1 MGIPRRS
8 AGQSTTQLLA
18 MKFLVLL
25 FVAAAFAE
33 PEADPEAD
41 PYLLY
46 GGYYNGLH
54 GGYYNGFSRYYN
66 GLHPVYKTIVP
77 ATVEKT
83 DEAVVEKSA
92 AEPVKKV
99 LSYPLHYPYGRLHY
113 STGYP
118 AYTYGGYGYP
128 YTYGAYRTPFTAFAP
143 TAAAEK
149 PAEERKKREADPEA
163 DADAYYGYAGY
174 GYGHGVYGAYGY
186 GGYPYHTGYAGYRYG
201 YPYHTVKYVVKP
213 AEAEAKSDEAVKE
226 VKKVVPFSSYYYPHH
241 FGYNYGRYYY

>member
-54 GGYYNGFSRYYN
+54 GGYYNGFRSYYN

-118 AYTYGGYGYP
+118 AYTYG
-128 YTYGAYRTPFTAFAP
+128 AYRTPFPAFAP

-163 DADAYYGYAGY
+163 DADAYGGYA
-174 GYGHGVYGAYGY
+174 
-186 GGYPYHTGYAGYRYG
+186 GYPYHTGYAGYRYG
-201 YPYHTVKYVVKP
+201 GYPYHTVKYVV
-213 AEAEAKSDEAVKE
+213 
-226 VKKVVPFSSYYYPHH
+226 
-241 FGYNYGRYYY
+241 

>member
-25 FVAAAFAE
+25 FGAAAFAE
-33 PEADPEAD
+33 PEAEPEAD

-46 GGYYNGLH
+46 GGYHGLH
-54 GGYYNGFSRYYN
+54 GGYYNGFRSYYN

-128 YTYGAYRTPFTAFAP
+128 YN
-143 TAAAEK
+143 
-149 PAEERKKREADPEA
+149 
-163 DADAYYGYAGY
+163 
-174 GYGHGVYGAYGY
+174 
-186 GGYPYHTGYAGYRYG
+186 TGYAGYRYGG

-213 AEAEAKSDEAVKE
+213 AEAEAKSDEAVEE

>member
-1 MGIPRRS
+1 MG
-8 AGQSTTQLLA
+8 
-18 MKFLVLL
+18 
-25 FVAAAFAE
+25 
-33 PEADPEAD
+33 
-41 PYLLY
+41 
-46 GGYYNGLH
+46 
-54 GGYYNGFSRYYN
+54 
-66 GLHPVYKTIVP
+66 TIVP

-83 DEAVVEKSA
+83 EEAVVEKS

-128 YTYGAYRTPFTAFAP
+128 Y
-143 TAAAEK
+143 
-149 PAEERKKREADPEA
+149 
-163 DADAYYGYAGY
+163 
-174 GYGHGVYGAYGY
+174 
-186 GGYPYHTGYAGYRYG
+186 HTGYAGYRYGG

-213 AEAEAKSDEAVKE
+213 AEAEAKSDEAVEE

>member
-33 PEADPEAD
+33 PEAEPEAD

-46 GGYYNGLH
+46 GGYHGLH
-54 GGYYNGFSRYYN
+54 GGYYNGFRSYYN

-163 DADAYYGYAGY
+163 DAEAYYGYGN
-174 GYGHGVYGAYGY
+174 GHGVYGAYRY
-186 GGYPYHTGYAGYRYG
+186 GG

-213 AEAEAKSDEAVKE
+213 AEAEAKSDEAVEE
-226 VKKVVPFSSYYYPHH
+226 VKKVVPFSRYYYPHH

>member
-8 AGQSTTQLLA
+8 AGQSTTQPLA

-54 GGYYNGFSRYYN
+54 GGYYNGFRSYYN

-174 GYGHGVYGAYGY
+174 GYA
-186 GGYPYHTGYAGYRYG
+186 G

-213 AEAEAKSDEAVKE
+213 AEAEAKSDEAVEE
-226 VKKVVPFSSYYYPHH
+226 VKKVVPFPATTTPITSDITTAATT
-241 FGYNYGRYYY
+241 

>member
-33 PEADPEAD
+33 PEAEPEAD

-46 GGYYNGLH
+46 GGYHGLH
-54 GGYYNGFSRYYN
+54 GGYYNGFRSYYN

-99 LSYPLHYPYGRLHY
+99 LSYPLHYPYG
-113 STGYP
+113 
-118 AYTYGGYGYP
+118 
-128 YTYGAYRTPFTAFAP
+128 AYRTPFTAFAP

-149 PAEERKKREADPEA
+149 PAEERKKREADAEA

-174 GYGHGVYGAYGY
+174 GYGHGVYGYGGY
-186 GGYPYHTGYAGYRYG
+186 AGYGYPYHTGYAGYRYGG

-226 VKKVVPFSSYYYPHH
+226 VKKVVPFSSYYCPHH

>member
-1 MGIPRRS
+1 
-8 AGQSTTQLLA
+8 

-33 PEADPEAD
+33 PEAEPEAD

-83 DEAVVEKSA
+83 EEAVVEKSG
-92 AEPVKKV
+92 EPVKKV

-163 DADAYYGYAGY
+163 DAEAYYGY

-186 GGYPYHTGYAGYRYG
+186 GGYAGYPYHTGYAGYRYGG

-213 AEAEAKSDEAVKE
+213 AEAEAKSDEAVEE

>member
-1 MGIPRRS
+1 MG
-8 AGQSTTQLLA
+8 
-18 MKFLVLL
+18 
-25 FVAAAFAE
+25 
-33 PEADPEAD
+33 
-41 PYLLY
+41 
-46 GGYYNGLH
+46 
-54 GGYYNGFSRYYN
+54 
-66 GLHPVYKTIVP
+66 TIVP

-83 DEAVVEKSA
+83 EEAVVEKS

-143 TAAAEK
+143 TADAE
-149 PAEERKKREADPEA
+149 
-163 DADAYYGYAGY
+163 AYYGY

-186 GGYPYHTGYAGYRYG
+186 GGYAGYPYHTGYAGYRYGG

-213 AEAEAKSDEAVKE
+213 AEAEAKSDEAVEE

>member
-33 PEADPEAD
+33 PEAEPEAD

-46 GGYYNGLH
+46 GGYHGLH
-54 GGYYNGFSRYYN
+54 GGYYNGFRSYYN

-118 AYTYGGYGYP
+118 AYTYGGYGY
-128 YTYGAYRTPFTAFAP
+128 
-143 TAAAEK
+143 
-149 PAEERKKREADPEA
+149 
-163 DADAYYGYAGY
+163 
-174 GYGHGVYGAYGY
+174 GHGVYGAYGY
-186 GGYPYHTGYAGYRYG
+186 GGYAGYPYHTGYAGYRYGG

-213 AEAEAKSDEAVKE
+213 AEAEAKSDEAVEE
-226 VKKVVPFSSYYYPHH
+226 VKKVVPFSSY
-241 FGYNYGRYYY
+241 

>member
-33 PEADPEAD
+33 PEAEPEAD

-46 GGYYNGLH
+46 GGYHGLH
-54 GGYYNGFSRYYN
+54 GGYYNGFRSYYN

-83 DEAVVEKSA
+83 DEAVIEKSA
-92 AEPVKKV
+92 TEPVKKV

-186 GGYPYHTGYAGYRYG
+186 GGYGG

-213 AEAEAKSDEAVKE
+213 AEAEAKSDEAVEE
-226 VKKVVPFSSYYYPHH
+226 VKK
-241 FGYNYGRYYY
+241 